1 MTEFEIFWQALQEIL
16 LPFAPLLNSPL
27 PLMLPLLFFLLGSF
41 DPRDARAAKQ
51 VGDSKQADGSANL
64 KRRRYGRRR
73 SENNLKIQISIW
85 SIVLAIYYNF
95 IGTLNSSIYISV
107 ILGIA
112 AINID
117 KLVYFLRFNAYSNTR
132 ARAERLVGE
141 DSVDA
146 YLAEADLLEAEL
158 THRNVSSITT
168 AKIRATVGSSR
179 RILSSANPDLDWLQ
193 GQLEEAR
200 VLLRLPSSEEIA
212 LLRTFFFFVA
222 SLSFIV
228 FQFVVAGYAFDPL
241 FVTTVLRV
249 EFFGVPAVLIIW
261 SAIGSVASLLNEY
274 VSDNGSIVGDSRSLF
289 FKPILSV
296 ILSSIS
302 FFAITALFPTLF
314 GDGSG
319 EGTSGLVGIIGIDDP
334 GRFRAQFAFLSVFGF
349 LTGFYEELSYNFLL
363 EAKKRFNVNKTN
375 ATNSNTGDVTIA
387 KQPEVAPRIEVDNIP
402 PTTQPLEVNVSPP
415 HIQADATAYSH
426 DPIDSP
432 NPHAAATNVTDIQPQ
447 TVETLD
453 TAEAQSTTEPRY
465 EGDGTAQSQ
474 LATPSHATPSQ
485 DAALS
490 AAAFAVKY
498 RRLRQASRKPS
509 VILNPQHRPPTSSYT
524 KPLDAPEHTPSA
536 SKAVAST
543 TSQPHAPS
551 QARATLQPTSQK
563 PPSKDPITQDD
574 ASPNVLLK
582 ELEKYQN
589 SPKPT
594 SGSSKISPSSSRSSK
609 SSN

>member
-1 MTEFEIFWQALQEIL
+1 MTWFDVFWQALQETL

-27 PLMLPLLFFLLGSF
+27 PLMIPLLVFLVGSF
-41 DPRDARAAKQ
+41 ESRDLRTQESRDKHVA
-51 VGDSKQADGSANL
+51 GSQPAHA
-64 KRRRYGRRR
+64 KRRRRRRRR
-73 SENNLKIQISIW
+73 SENNIKIQISIW
-85 SIVLAIYYNF
+85 SVVLAIYYNF

-107 ILGIA
+107 MLGIA
-112 AINID
+112 AVNID

-141 DSVDA
+141 DSLDA

-158 THRNVSSITT
+158 THRRISDITA
-168 AKIRATVGSSR
+168 AKIRATVASSR
-179 RILSSANPDLDWLQ
+179 RILASPDPDIDWLG

-222 SLSFIV
+222 SLTFIV

-274 VSDNGSIVGDSRSLF
+274 VSEEGSIVGDSRSLF

-302 FFAITALFPTLF
+302 FFAITALFPGLF
-314 GDGSG
+314 SDGTG
-319 EGTSGLVGIIGIDDP
+319 EGLSGIIGIDDP
-334 GRFRAQFAFLSVFGF
+334 SRFRAQFAFLSVFGF

-363 EAKKRFNVNKTN
+363 EAKKRFNVTKPKTTSSTKPASPAVE
-375 ATNSNTGDVTIA
+375 ATVNN
-387 KQPEVAPRIEVDNIP
+387 QPEIAPRIEVDDTP
-402 PTTQPLEVNVSPP
+402 PNTQPAEVTQAHV
-415 HIQADATAYSH
+415 QADAATHSQLDLTDTDATATDVSH
-426 DPIDSP
+426 AQA
-432 NPHAAATNVTDIQPQ
+432 H
-447 TVETLD
+447 
-453 TAEAQSTTEPRY
+453 TAEAQDAEIQDVETQDSVTSR
-465 EGDGTAQSQ
+465 EGHKTSLSQ
-474 LATPSHATPSQ
+474 AATPSH

-498 RRLRQASRKPS
+498 RRLRQARQPS
-509 VILNPQHRPPTSSYT
+509 ATLKAPHRPPKSSYT
-524 KPLDAPEHTPSA
+524 KPLGA
-536 SKAVAST
+536 SKHTSSKSQPIPPT
-543 TSQPHAPS
+543 TSQPI
-551 QARATLQPTSQK
+551 SQK
-563 PPSKDPITQDD
+563 SPSKDPVAKDA
-574 ASPNVLLK
+574 ASPDVLLK

-589 SPKPT
+589 TPKPT
-594 SGSSKISPSSSRSSK
+594 SGSSKASTTSRGSK